1 MPVRNKEAEAR
12 TQTKEVSFIPSTLET
27 IDRAFFSWVDEELN
41 IFSTTNKGWEKVP
54 AIWVTAERSHQ
65 IKRDKSIRDSEG
77 SIILPV
83 MAMQR
88 TTVAKDL
95 ANKGIYQAHIP
106 EVNDYRGGAITVAR
120 EIKQNKTKPD
130 QEKIMMQ

>member
-1 MPVRNKEAEAR
+1 MANKETPLR
-12 TQTKEVSFIPSTLET
+12 KQQYQPSTLENIDKAIFEWLDST
-27 IDRAFFSWVDEELN
+27 IN
-41 IFSTTNKGWEKVP
+41 IHTSTNKGWEKVP

-83 MAMQR
+83 MAMQW
-88 TTVAKDL
+88 TTVAIDL

-106 EVNDYRGGAITVAR
+106 EVNDY
-120 EIKQNKTKPD
+120 
-130 QEKIMMQ
+130 